1 MSGAG
6 ISGNVFEYVPMSTPY
21 SNISFGY
28 GFGEGVGINAS
39 GGVRG
44 HVTIHANSPNQVD
57 VSVFSD
63 TGVRRMAPNSWRQ
76 ATVKVSRGD
85 QVLATKVVN
94 KNEPYVISAQNSD
107 IYLGS
112 AKLDLPQPVDAT
124 SLRVTITVSS
134 AGIFPEGIVPG
145 RTQSAAIPITVRKVT
160 SP

>member
-1 MSGAG
+1 MSGSEV
-6 ISGNVFEYVPMSTPY
+6 SGEIYEYVPMSMPY

-39 GGVRG
+39 GGLRG
-44 HVTIHANSPNQVD
+44 HVTIHAHSPNQVN

-63 TGVRRMAPNSWRQ
+63 TGVRRLAPNSWRQ
-76 ATVKVSRGD
+76 ATVKLCSGD
-85 QVLATKVVN
+85 QVLDTQVVN
-94 KNEPYVISAQNSD
+94 KNEPYIISAQSKD

-112 AKLDLPQPVDAT
+112 AKLQLPQPVTQAP
-124 SLRVTITVSS
+124 LQVTITVTS

-145 RTQSAAIPITVRKVT
+145 RTQSAVIPISVRKVT